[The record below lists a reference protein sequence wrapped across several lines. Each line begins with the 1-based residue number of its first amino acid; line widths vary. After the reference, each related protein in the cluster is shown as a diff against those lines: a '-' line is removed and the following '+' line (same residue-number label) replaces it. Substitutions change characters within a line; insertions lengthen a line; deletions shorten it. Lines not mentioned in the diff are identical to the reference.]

1 MTESWI
7 SISVTQPKCEI
18 TDCDCKRRRV
28 GTMHIERYVQGNSF
42 WCLTECEE
50 FDTCYVEKWVKV
62 GRDDH

>member
-1 MTESWI
+1 
-7 SISVTQPKCEI
+7 
-18 TDCDCKRRRV
+18 
-28 GTMHIERYVQGNSF
+28 MHIERYVQGNSF